1 MPSFDVVSEVDLH
14 EVKNAVNLASREVET
29 RFDFKGTKAKF
40 EIEETSVTMRAPGKF
55 QLDQM
60 YDILTAKLAVRK
72 VNVQCLEREPP
83 QENVSNAWQVV
94 KVRQGIESDLSREL
108 VKLIKQTK
116 IKVQVTTQEQ
126 QLRVFGKKRDV
137 LQEVIALL
145 KEAKVDMPLQFTNFR
160 D

>member
-1 MPSFDVVSEVDLH
+1 
-14 EVKNAVNLASREVET
+14 
-29 RFDFKGTKAKF
+29 
-40 EIEETSVTMRAPGKF
+40 
-55 QLDQM
+55 
-60 YDILTAKLAVRK
+60 
-72 VNVQCLEREPP
+72 LEREPP